1 MKLLTRFALFAL
13 VLATTPVAAKSSQV
27 CPGSE
32 REAAFVPG
40 AQRTTSCLSGAKSTP
55 TKQSPGAVDRCTA
68 ASAYDPN
75 SLVELHRSIRDGGL
89 GILRGPSSAF
99 DATHTT
105 AQRAE
110 LAGCRLG

>member
-13 VLATTPVAAKSSQV
+13 ILASAPVAAISTQV

-32 REAAFVPG
+32 RDAAYMPG
-40 AQRTTSCLSGAKSTP
+40 AQLTTSCLAGGKSNP

-68 ASAYDPN
+68 APAYDPN
-75 SLVELHRSIRDGGL
+75 GLVELHRSIRDGGL
-89 GILRGPSSAF
+89 GVLRRPSNAF

-110 LAGCRLG
+110 LAGCRVG